1 MKRRDIIKL
10 VPLAGISSVAHATQP
25 IVMNASFGDAFSDLY
40 TFQIGDMYYVS
51 PIAGNVQTLTD
62 WCFPNTQ
69 MQVKNNTSSGYMS
82 IRHGNWNQQCVT
94 LVRAFS
100 NAGGSWLWRKG
111 MHAIDLTHKV
121 YYPVPIATFNTQGL
135 YSPGHAA
142 ILLYVSEMGITVLDQ
157 NWDNVNGRI
166 AVHMIPFLDSWGNY
180 PQKSAYNYSVI
191 EQ

>member
-10 VPLAGISSVAHATQP
+10 LPLAGISSVAHATQP
-25 IVMNASFGDAFSDLY
+25 TVVNASFGDAFSDLN
-40 TFQIGDMYYVS
+40 TFQIGEMYYVS
-51 PIAGNVQTLTD
+51 PTENNVQTLTD

-69 MQVKNNTSSGYMS
+69 MQVKNNTPSGYMS
-82 IRHGNWNQQCVT
+82 IRHGSWNQQCVT

-100 NAGGSWLWRKG
+100 NAGLSSTWKKG
-111 MHAIDLTHKV
+111 MDAIDLMHKV
-121 YYPVPIATFNTQGL
+121 YYPVPVATFNTQER

-142 ILLYVSEMGITVLDQ
+142 ILLYVSEVGITVLDQ

-166 AVHMIPFLDSWGNY
+166 AVHMIPFLNSWGNY
-180 PQKSAYNYSVI
+180 PQTSAYNYSVI